1 MRDKHEIYPLWI
13 GYDSWNAQYFT
24 QEMHNNNFI
33 MEIVIQGAKTMS
45 PAMKEMEAEFKAKHI
60 NYNNSPIL
68 KWNLT
73 NTQIKQDD
81 NDNIR
86 PVKGKS
92 QKQRIDG
99 TVSLIDSFVIYMK
112 HYEDYHNLM

>member
-1 MRDKHEIYPLWI
+1 
-13 GYDSWNAQYFT
+13 
-24 QEMHNNNFI
+24 
-33 MEIVIQGAKTMS
+33 
-45 PAMKEMEAEFKAKHI
+45 MKELEAQFKSRNI

-86 PVKGKS
+86 PVKGKNA
-92 QKQRIDG
+92 KQRIDG
-99 TVSLIDSFVIYMK
+99 TVSLIDSFVIYMR
-112 HYEDYHNLM
+112 HYEDYNNLL